1 MLKTLVMSTGEFEFD
16 DIYLNNAEDNGT
28 LAYPVEFTILWVVF
42 VIMMPILF
50 NNLLVSVNTACNCIA
65 SYYT

>member
-16 DIYLNNAEDNGT
+16 TIYLSDAEDDET

-42 VIMMPILF
+42 IIMMPILF
-50 NNLLVSVNTACNCIA
+50 SNLLVSVNTACNYIA